1 MFILDTNVLSEL
13 MDPTGDADVVIWADR
28 TGRQALFTTAVN
40 QAEILYGLAIMPQG
54 RKRMDRIMWADA
66 MFAED
71 FRGRIL
77 PFDDR
82 AAGHYADI
90 AATRRRL
97 GRRIEPVDAQI
108 AGIARSR
115 GMTVVTRNVRD
126 FDGCEIE
133 LIDPWS
139 AETR

>member
-90 AATRRRL
+90 AATETPGTADRT
-97 GRRIEPVDAQI
+97 
-108 AGIARSR
+108 SR
-115 GMTVVTRNVRD
+115 CANSRHRAVTRHDRSNAQRE
-126 FDGCEIE
+126 G
-133 LIDPWS
+133 L
-139 AETR
+139 